1 MISPEIY
8 MPVEVAELLTI
19 KAKQHA
25 LEDIEA
31 ELLAGLDSLFGLDEM
46 PAWNKFV
53 DNLRRTWL
61 VFDHAIVRGGPVGD
75 GSTTLLTSLALGM
88 QFKFYRNDKIVKH
101 FKMSPWTT
109 DLSHTMREGH
119 FHTDLNTTQTPPKAT
134 VIHCLK
140 PDPDVNSGVIRVA
153 RVLDLLEEARRTGDE
168 STLRFLCETK
178 VEMVDKNAHDSWSGY
193 ILTDDTIRFHPETL
207 RDAQCRSGSM
217 PQDLEFQLSKIHQI
231 AMAVSTPILLEEGDA
246 VFVSNVR
253 ALHYRGPCTVNFLDF
268 PRSFD
273 AREIYVLHLL
283 DEPECLE

>member
-1 MISPEIY
+1 MISPEID
-8 MPVEVAELLTI
+8 MPAEIAELLTI
-19 KAKQHA
+19 KSKQHD

-31 ELLAGLDSLFGLDEM
+31 DLLAGSDYLFELDEI

-53 DNLRRTWL
+53 DNLSRAWL
-61 VFDHAIVRGGPVGD
+61 AFDHAIVRGGPVGD
-75 GSTTLLTSLALGM
+75 GSTTLLASLALGTR
-88 QFKFYRNDKIVKH
+88 FKSYRNDKIVKH

-109 DLSHTMREGH
+109 DLSHTIRDGH

-140 PDPDVNSGVIRVA
+140 PDPDVNSGIVRVA
-153 RVLDLLEEARRTGDE
+153 RLLDLLEEMRRTGDE
-168 STLRFLCETK
+168 STLRFICETK
-178 VEMVDKNAHDSWSGY
+178 VEMVDKNAHDSWSGC
-193 ILTDDTIRFHPETL
+193 ILNEDTIRFHPETL
-207 RDAQCRSGSM
+207 RAAQHRSGSM
-217 PQDLEFQLSKIHQI
+217 PQDLEYQLSKIHQI

-268 PRSFD
+268 PRTFE

-283 DEPECLE
+283 DEPRCLE